1 MTNNFRCYG
10 GGQSLRGWGRNR
22 AAMSLEPKEAAKRKN
37 DRQLES
43 KGAQKK
49 PKNHT
54 GKLENVSWDKE
65 ALIAEVEAYSSD
77 EEVNWSALARRYNV
91 RNMNDEIAKNG
102 GQIIKEWLKIKG
114 VNVSRFKRKLSSED
128 DGTANAS
135 TRIRRKKRRITGGEV
150 TFPTDVTTEQLKEIA
165 RNKIASGE
173 YTIGERIVPRKV
185 NINLLW
191 QNNYKKYL

>member
-1 MTNNFRCYG
+1 
-10 GGQSLRGWGRNR
+10 
-22 AAMSLEPKEAAKRKN
+22 MSLEPKEAAKRKN

-43 KGAQKK
+43 NRAPKK

-65 ALIAEVEAYSSD
+65 TLIAEVEAYGSD

-91 RNMNDEIAKNG
+91 RNMNGEIAKNG

-114 VNVSRFKRKLSSED
+114 VNVNRFKRKLSTED
-128 DGTANAS
+128 DGTAS

-150 TFPTDVTTEQLKEIA
+150 TFPTNVTIEQLKEIA
-165 RNKIASGE
+165 KNKIASGE

-185 NINLLW
+185 NIC
-191 QNNYKKYL
+191 